1 PLSGA
6 GGAKAPLAGNR
17 PMEGGSLI
25 LTVAARVILP
35 LALLVAAYLFLRGHN
50 DPGGGF
56 IAGLVTA
63 IALVIQYMASGL
75 AWAERRLNL
84 FPRSVTGWGVL
95 VAGIAGL
102 GSFFFGYPFLTST
115 YGHLHLPLL
124 GDLELASAVI
134 FDLGVYLTVVGAT
147 LVYLTRLARVP
158 LPTASGAP

>member
-1 PLSGA
+1 
-6 GGAKAPLAGNR
+6 
-17 PMEGGSLI
+17 MTGGSLI

-35 LALLVAAYLFLRGHN
+35 LALLVAVYLFLRGHN

-75 AWAERRLNL
+75 AWAERRLKL
-84 FPRSVTGWGVL
+84 APRPITGWGVL
-95 VAGIAGL
+95 VAGAAGL
-102 GSFFFGYPFLTST
+102 GSFFLGYPFLTST
-115 YGHLHLPLL
+115 YGHLHLPVL

-158 LPTASGAP
+158 PSAASRAP